1 MQSSSPSP
9 PSPPSFG
16 ILSQAAVSI
25 QQVEENDALLQ
36 VTDQIALETVAV
48 AVPTE
53 FVERLN
59 EELAKIGQEE
69 QEGAGSAAH
78 RRGWSLASEDLI
90 ISAGEDTHTQRSRG
104 CSIDFGAIQGE
115 LLFNHPNDAH
125 QPTIMNL
132 QASTLEFVN
141 AITEPSVDASTILPT
156 AEEILQESNIDVKTD
171 LDEPDVATATAVLAA
186 PLGGTAVVAEII
198 SGEMAEQVDIVE
210 AAVVSEAGDATLIPA
225 AAAASN
231 ATVGTSATDTALP
244 TVEEGCLPSQAEY
257 VVAVPPGQQ
266 PVSFILAHH
275 PVWIAK
281 GGVPTAEEIDQSIHH
296 LDNLII
302 ALKSVQKE
310 LYEEGLSPG
319 FETKT
324 STKPWR
330 NKQTSRVYQTL
341 PSVNAHSAT
350 GPAIPVPSPAAAVRY
365 YLSIR
370 ETWVERKRYVEAVSR
385 AKEDGDAFCSCIRDW
400 DHAEGDVL
408 ALLSHQSLEQDMIR
422 EASDA
427 VTVRMSQPGY
437 MRGEAWDR
445 LYQPETCPTPESQ
458 GHLYTPKTAIRVIG
472 GRDDYIATLTSLALS
487 AESTV
492 EIATCYLFPH
502 DPAQRYLLLDLLPYV
517 ARKGLNVRLLVD
529 MMPVESSILKSAL
542 KAREKIIEDAI
553 GGAAPKKEAKSRFP
567 PTSFLDRLPENA
579 PNFSKEARDA
589 GSLSPMD
596 FIAKVLATAFAVPDG
611 KFEVRWWCARDSQ
624 ELYRVKNHAKCAV
637 FDGKATVGKAR
648 GMALMGGS
656 NLCPTLE
663 SGDSD
668 LDLLVAASDAVN
680 RIGETFE
687 FLWESMCDAAGVTS
701 TEIILDTLERVTGDD
716 DNDDEPDKAGK
727 FPKQEWLD
735 KACRVALVRSE
746 PCSAGSD
753 AIFRHV
759 LGAIASARESII
771 MCMGHSNKPMSMARA
786 LGEAV
791 KRGVRVQILVNSIFS
806 CDLRVNQ
813 RDLFRSIRN
822 LLTIAPGVE
831 VYTTALRSH
840 RTKAKRSSLAQS
852 VPAAEEKKEEL
863 PSPEDGSD
871 APPFLHSKYTV
882 VDHKWTAVG
891 SWNVWTRSAFYEIEH
906 ELLIESQAVATRLE
920 EKFEKEKEA
929 TSILLTT
936 PEECAYWCPTGCK
949 LCMPFGP
956 FYV

>member
-1 MQSSSPSP
+1 MEFSSTPSP
-9 PSPPSFG
+9 PSSPSSPTISTSPPAG
-16 ILSQAAVSI
+16 LDPILSQAAVSI

-53 FVERLN
+53 LVERLN
-59 EELAKIGQEE
+59 EELAKIGAEDDDKSSS
-69 QEGAGSAAH
+69 ASRAAH

-90 ISAGEDTHTQRSRG
+90 VDAVVKANDDATAGGVRSRG
-104 CSIDFGAIQGE
+104 CSIDYGSIQGA
-115 LLFNHPNDAH
+115 LLPTSADTGTAAAADAGH
-125 QPTIMNL
+125 NSAITIDL
-132 QASTLEFVN
+132 QASTLDFVN
-141 AITEPSVDASTILPT
+141 AITEPSVDPNTILPPST
-156 AEEILQESNIDVKTD
+156 AEEILQESDINVKTD

-198 SGEMAEQVDIVE
+198 SGEVAEQVDIVE
-210 AAVVSEAGDATLIPA
+210 NAVVSKAGDATLIQA
-225 AAAASN
+225 AAAAIQ
-231 ATVGTSATDTALP
+231 TSVADAVLP
-244 TVEEGCLPSQAEY
+244 SVEEGQLAVPPESEAE
-257 VVAVPPGQQ
+257 AVPPGQQ
-266 PVSFILAHH
+266 PVSFILARH

-281 GGVPTAEEIDQSIHH
+281 GGYPTAEEIDESIHH
-296 LDNLII
+296 LDNLIK
-302 ALKSVQKE
+302 ALKNVQKE

-319 FETKT
+319 FETKG
-324 STKPWR
+324 STKPWLSKR
-330 NKQTSRVYQTL
+330 TSRVYQTL

-365 YLSIR
+365 YQSIR
-370 ETWVERKRYVEAVSR
+370 ETWVERKRYVEAVTR

-400 DHAEGDVL
+400 QHTQGDVL
-408 ALLSHQSLEQDMIR
+408 AKLSNQSLEQDMIR

-427 VTVRMSQPGY
+427 VTVRMSQPGC

-445 LYQPETCPTPESQ
+445 LYQPESCPTPESQ

-517 ARKGLNVRLLVD
+517 ARKGVTVRLLCD

-542 KAREKIIEDAI
+542 KAREKLVKDAI
-553 GGAAPKKEAKSRFP
+553 GGAETEKKSRSGIP
-567 PTSFLDRLPENA
+567 PTSFLDRLPGNA
-579 PNFSKEARDA
+579 PPFSQEARDA

-596 FIAKVLATAFAVPDG
+596 FIAKVLATAFAVLDE
-611 KFEVRWWCARDSQ
+611 KFSVKWWCARDSQ

-656 NLCPTLE
+656 NICPTLE

-687 FLWESMCDAAGVTS
+687 FLWESMCDAVAGVTS
-701 TEIILDTLERVTGDD
+701 TEIILDTLERITGEDGEDD
-716 DNDDEPDKAGK
+716 DDDEPDKAGK
-727 FPKQEWLD
+727 FPKQDWLD
-735 KACRVALVRSE
+735 KTCRVALVRSE

-759 LGAIASARESII
+759 LGAIASA
-771 MCMGHSNKPMSMARA
+771 K
-786 LGEAV
+786 
-791 KRGVRVQILVNSIFS
+791 
-806 CDLRVNQ
+806 
-813 RDLFRSIRN
+813 
-822 LLTIAPGVE
+822 
-831 VYTTALRSH
+831 
-840 RTKAKRSSLAQS
+840 
-852 VPAAEEKKEEL
+852 
-863 PSPEDGSD
+863 
-871 APPFLHSKYTV
+871 
-882 VDHKWTAVG
+882 
-891 SWNVWTRSAFYEIEH
+891 TR
-906 ELLIESQAVATRLE
+906 
-920 EKFEKEKEA
+920 
-929 TSILLTT
+929 
-936 PEECAYWCPTGCK
+936 
-949 LCMPFGP
+949 
-956 FYV
+956 